1 VTAGR
6 AYTVGIDVGTAFTA
20 AATCRDGRAEVVTLG
35 DRSDVIPSVAFLRE
49 DGLLLVGDAAER
61 RAVSDPTRVA
71 RAFKRRIGDDVPLSL
86 GGRPLTAEALTAAI
100 VRRVVD
106 FVTVREGGAPGRT
119 VLTLPAGWRDHRRE
133 LLLAAAAD
141 AGVHQPELLA
151 EPVAAAIHY
160 AVRHEL
166 PPDAQVGIYDLGAGT
181 FDATIV
187 RRGDEGFEIVGRPQ
201 GDDHLGGID
210 LDALVWD
217 HVEAVVGAPTLRPDG
232 EPSPVL
238 LRALAQVRAAAV
250 DAKEALSYDT
260 QALVPVAVP
269 GLMTEVRLTRGE
281 FEEMARPALLRTVDV
296 LSRTCEAAHVA
307 PAELHAVLLVGGSSR
322 IPMIGQLIAHELG
335 ARVVYDAHPKL
346 ATCLGA
352 ARAAATCGWA
362 TAAPTGPPAAGRAGD
377 GAEDGLA
384 EPAAEA
390 PLPDAEGPER
400 GAEAREPETAAQE
413 AAASGGGSPP
423 PPETA
428 EVDVT
433 GAETGDDDG
442 PQPGGPRA
450 ETGGDEPAPSRRR
463 ALAAIALATLVV
475 AAALGLVLTRDQPR
489 DAAGADDEGARTTT
503 TSTAAPTT
511 STTVADTTTTTG
523 DTASAAPPSG
533 DDATPASGPSQAPAA
548 TTTTTPP
555 TTTTTQPPAPGSP
568 CDPAAGDPDCTNESA
583 DGTFRI
589 VSGYADCVAT
599 LGEGGLCSDLD
610 GDGVAGFPDSS

>member
-49 DGLLLVGDAAER
+49 DGVLLVGDAAER

-86 GGRPLTAEALTAAI
+86 GGRPQTAEALTAAI
-100 VRRVVD
+100 VRWVVD
-106 FVTVREGGAPGRT
+106 LVTVREGGGPGRT

-133 LLLAAAAD
+133 LLLAAAAE
-141 AGVHQPELLA
+141 AGVQQPQLLA

-201 GDDHLGGID
+201 GDDHLGGLD
-210 LDALVWD
+210 LDALVWG
-217 HVEAVVGAPTLRPDG
+217 HVEAVVGAPALRPDG

-260 QALVPVAVP
+260 QALVPVTVP

-307 PAELHAVLLVGGSSR
+307 PTELHAVLLVGGSSR

-352 ARAAATCGWA
+352 ARAAATGGWA
-362 TAAPTGPPAAGRAGD
+362 TAAPTGPTAAGPAGD
-377 GAEDGLA
+377 GAEGGLA

-390 PLPDAEGPER
+390 PQPEVEGPER
-400 GAEAREPETAAQE
+400 RADAPEPEAE
-413 AAASGGGSPP
+413 AAASAGAAL
-423 PPETA
+423 PETA

-433 GAETGDDDG
+433 DAETGDDG
-442 PQPGGPRA
+442 PEPGRPRP
-450 ETGGDEPAPSRRR
+450 ETGGDGPSSSRRRAGRR
-463 ALAAIALATLVV
+463 ALAATALVTLVV
-475 AAALGLVLTRDQPR
+475 AAVLGLVLTRDQPR
-489 DAAGADDEGARTTT
+489 DVAGAEDEGPRTTT

-511 STTVADTTTTTG
+511 STTVPDITTTTG
-523 DTASAAPPSG
+523 DTASGPPPSRG
-533 DDATPASGPSQAPAA
+533 EATPTTEPSQAPAA
-548 TTTTTPP
+548 TTTTTPA
-555 TTTTTQPPAPGSP
+555 TTTTQPPAPGSP
-568 CDPAAGDPDCTNESA
+568 CDPASGNPDCTDDSA
-583 DGTFRI
+583 DGAFRI
-589 VSGYADCVAT
+589 VSGYADCVAAVGDT
-599 LGEGGLCSDLD
+599 GICSDLD
-610 GDGVAGFPDSS
+610 GDGQAGYPDSG